1 MWTVRGDRPGLHQC
15 VRKMETAEHA
25 TSVDFLSGLSHP
37 VCCTAPQLY
46 CPPAVQLPPLTDPPS
61 SPPDSD
67 SLLYSFQGERG
78 GLVQTLSPTPTGEA
92 IFSLSWLPPSLGS
105 GGGGGGGGG
114 GTPSPLSSH
123 GLLASAGGDRALVF
137 TEPRK
142 WHTVHKWQA
151 PVKYAIHHVAFS
163 QVDRR

>member
-1 MWTVRGDRPGLHQC
+1 MWTVCGVLDWLSA
-15 VRKMETAEHA
+15 MNAWL
-25 TSVDFLSGLSHP
+25 DFLTP

-46 CPPAVQLPPLTDPPS
+46 SPPS
-61 SPPDSD
+61 SPTSSPAYP
-67 SLLYSFQGERG
+67 LLFISFQGERG
-78 GLVQTLSPTPTGEA
+78 GLVQALSPTPTGEA

-105 GGGGGGGGG
+105 GGGCGGG
-114 GTPSPLSSH
+114 GTPSPLSSP